1 MPVVCHSGGKATL
14 TVSTAAVHAR
24 PSFLTGPPGII
35 DGDTPQQPGARE
47 RDLGDPGGQSWKN
60 AAGRSWLDANIPC
73 CEKAFVT
80 CHKEKE
86 EIRTIAWRSIAGLM
100 GTIPPQ
106 LGLLTSLG
114 EINVERTDL
123 SGTLPDALFSASS
136 AIEKA
141 PLPPARASP
150 PPKRHCSA
158 L

>member
-1 MPVVCHSGGKATL
+1 MLALAMLAGSHPVTSCD
-14 TVSTAAVHAR
+14 R
-24 PSFLTGPPGII
+24 PLRACY
-35 DGDTPQQPGARE
+35 DAM
-47 RDLGDPGGQSWKN
+47 GGQSWKN

-86 EIRTIAWRSIAGLM
+86 EIRKIAWRSIAGLM

-106 LGLLTSLG
+106 LGLLTSLE

-136 AIEKA
+136 EIEKA
-141 PLPPARASP
+141 PLPPARASRRP
-150 PPKRHCSA
+150 SDIDHA